1 METTG
6 VRVVAVSELRR
17 MLTSGGAFQDGI
29 AFQNDVN
36 ALLAAVARMEGPPPA
51 GSPEAADGAVDDLPP
66 GPGEVQAPFGLLPE
80 PPAPGDPAVVERR
93 RSPPALT
100 VVSTLAISGHER
112 RRRLLEL
119 R

>member
-1 METTG
+1 METSG
-6 VRVVAVSELRR
+6 VKVVAVSELRR
-17 MLTSGGAFQDGI
+17 MLTSGEAFQDAV

-36 ALLAAVARMEGPPPA
+36 ALLAAVARMEGP
-51 GSPEAADGAVDDLPP
+51 ADSALDNLPP

-80 PPAPGDPAVVERR
+80 PPAPGAPAVVERR

-100 VVSTLAISGHER
+100 LVSTLAISGNER